1 MVDRGEACAQ
11 GHSASSPYSQLRD
24 TGPECAWGPE
34 GRSPRS
40 PSRLPGPRPNPAAH
54 PLRAAQLGLARP
66 GWGREVGART
76 SKRPARPAEL
86 QASGGEQH
94 EAADPGPPHP
104 AAPSRGRAELYL
116 RRPLPAARPEPGE
129 GRCPQPR
136 SPTGRGTSAT
146 CSCCP
151 GSARV
156 GGPGEIR
163 GG

>member
-24 TGPECAWGPE
+24 TGPECAWGPK

-40 PSRLPGPRPNPAAH
+40 PSRLPRPRPNPAAH

-86 QASGGEQH
+86 QASGEQH

-104 AAPSRGRAELYL
+104 AAPSRGSAELYL
-116 RRPLPAARPEPGE
+116 RRPLPAARPGAWRGAVSPAAEPDGAGHFCYLQLLPGVSAG
-129 GRCPQPR
+129 GRPR
-136 SPTGRGTSAT
+136 
-146 CSCCP
+146 
-151 GSARV
+151 
-156 GGPGEIR
+156 
-163 GG
+163 

>member
-34 GRSPRS
+34 GRSPRSTSS

-86 QASGGEQH
+86 QASGEQH
-94 EAADPGPPHP
+94 KAADPGPPHP
-104 AAPSRGRAELYL
+104 AEPSRGRAELYL
-116 RRPLPAARPEPGE
+116 RRPLLAARPGAWRGAVSPAAEPDGAGHFCYLQLLPGVSAG
-129 GRCPQPR
+129 GRPR
-136 SPTGRGTSAT
+136 
-146 CSCCP
+146 
-151 GSARV
+151 
-156 GGPGEIR
+156 
-163 GG
+163 